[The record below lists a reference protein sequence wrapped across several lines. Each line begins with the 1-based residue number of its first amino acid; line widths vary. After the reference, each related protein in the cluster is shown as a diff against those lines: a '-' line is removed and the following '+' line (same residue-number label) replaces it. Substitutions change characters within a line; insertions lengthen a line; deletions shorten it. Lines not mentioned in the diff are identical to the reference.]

1 MLTTEH
7 KQQLVVKAM
16 KDEAFRAALLQ
27 DATAAA
33 GTALQLT
40 LPAAYRLRVLPA
52 DPQHLYLVLPPYPAD
67 WPAGLSVEALLERL
81 QQPTPGL
88 EAAQQ
93 RVLDGQ
99 LLLIAKAWHDAA
111 YKRALLQDPKAVVER
126 EFGEELP
133 VEVALQVVA
142 EDAQTQYLVLLP
154 ALDDLELSDE
164 QLEQVAGGEVGAST
178 FLILGTV
185 LLGLAVVGGPISAS
199 VSYGLKQGW

>member
-40 LPAAYRLRVLPA
+40 FPTTYRLQALPV
-52 DPQHLYLVLPPYPAD
+52 DPQHIYLVLPPYPAD

-88 EAAQQ
+88 EAPQQ
-93 RVLDGQ
+93 RFMDGQ

-111 YKRALLQDPKAVVER
+111 YKQALLQNPKAVVER
-126 EFGEELP
+126 EFGEGLP
-133 VEVALQVVA
+133 MEVALQVVA
-142 EDAQTQYLVLLP
+142 EDAQTQYLVLP
-154 ALDDLELSDE
+154 PSLDNLELSDE
-164 QLEQVAGGEVGAST
+164 QLEQVAGGEIGT
-178 FLILGTV
+178 ILILGTAV
-185 LLGLAVVGGPISAS
+185 LASVIVGGGVSGSATYGIS
-199 VSYGLKQGW
+199 QGW